1 MTKSDTF
8 FRGLLRLG
16 AFFVLQAL
24 MMAITYEFTDNTAII
39 YTITY
44 LFPTIFLIYK
54 WRRPLK
60 DEFSSFKESFKKDF
74 LKVFLVY
81 LLFTLM
87 CYTTNNMLY
96 QLIGDIASNETA
108 IRNELNSSPLII
120 AIIFIFLAPIS
131 EELIFRFNFR
141 NTLKTPKRRYI
152 ITSILFAL
160 MHIAV
165 STELI
170 FLLYLIPYLFL
181 SLGLGYSY
189 YKSDNI
195 FMSIIIHIF
204 HNFINI
210 MLLFIM

>member
-24 MMAITYEFTDNTAII
+24 MMAITYEFTDNTDII

-54 WRRPLK
+54 WRRTLK
-60 DEFSSFKESFKKDF
+60 NEISS

-160 MHIAV
+160 MHIVV

-189 YKSDNI
+189 YTSDNI

-204 HNFINI
+204 HNLIHI